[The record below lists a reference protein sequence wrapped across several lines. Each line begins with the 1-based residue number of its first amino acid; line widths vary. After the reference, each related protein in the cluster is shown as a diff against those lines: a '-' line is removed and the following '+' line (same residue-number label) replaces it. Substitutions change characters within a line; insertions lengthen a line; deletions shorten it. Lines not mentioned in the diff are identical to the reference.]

1 MGKHF
6 DNHDWNNAYVTADLL
21 SSFTEFAKA
30 VTAAFSSKVTGIK
43 PTEPRFD
50 TFNGINYGGTNYI
63 NVTGHEI
70 YHGLERQRP
79 DLHAW
84 LSEQARECSI
94 ADAEKQHIQINN
106 KIYWCNI

>member
-1 MGKHF
+1 MVKHF

-50 TFNGINYGGTNYI
+50 TFNGMCKIQLYY
-63 NVTGHEI
+63 TG
-70 YHGLERQRP
+70 L
-79 DLHAW
+79 
-84 LSEQARECSI
+84 
-94 ADAEKQHIQINN
+94 N
-106 KIYWCNI
+106 KRL

>member
-1 MGKHF
+1 MAKHF
-6 DNHDWNNAYVTADLL
+6 DSDDWNNAYVTSDLL

-63 NVTGHEI
+63 NLDADVSFINITGHEL
-70 YHGLERQRP
+70 YHDLEKQRP
-79 DLHAW
+79 DYH
-84 LSEQARECSI
+84 
-94 ADAEKQHIQINN
+94 
-106 KIYWCNI
+106 